1 MLNNRNGY
9 FSISHAVQYLSD
21 KYIVDFTHFRQY
33 QQKLN
38 LAIFVDW
45 IPRVCTGV
53 PNKLPAG
60 CIVTVFYVSISE
72 WKKNFLKIKKLVL
85 IGGPDDGVITPW
97 QSRWVRP
104 LVFSLLIRHMFSC
117 HNLSYR
123 QKVFTIILYIY
134 CTCDFVG
141 KKSEIVQSEQG
152 DFNTFSLFVSKN
164 QSVINAF
171 KCVKTFLPHTHLR
184 HIVARCWLVLKC
196 HWKSRVYIE
205 LFIHFCTHWLINK
218 YSLLQLQMWL
228 QSLFFPPSVM

>member
-1 MLNNRNGY
+1 MLSAGLWEVRVLNNRNGY

-38 LAIFVDW
+38 FAVFVDW

-97 QSRWVRP
+97 QSR
-104 LVFSLLIRHMFSC
+104 
-117 HNLSYR
+117 
-123 QKVFTIILYIY
+123 
-134 CTCDFVG
+134 
-141 KKSEIVQSEQG
+141 
-152 DFNTFSLFVSKN
+152 
-164 QSVINAF
+164 
-171 KCVKTFLPHTHLR
+171 
-184 HIVARCWLVLKC
+184 
-196 HWKSRVYIE
+196 
-205 LFIHFCTHWLINK
+205 
-218 YSLLQLQMWL
+218 
-228 QSLFFPPSVM
+228 